1 MKEFFARVGY
11 ILMWV
16 SGTPEYS
23 LEEKFEEYY
32 RAGLILAII
41 GIVAFGLTIVN
52 SIIYLVLD
60 KKSKEVEENE
70 EN

>member
-11 ILMWV
+11 ILTWGF
-16 SGTPEYS
+16 GTPEYS

-32 RAGLILAII
+32 RAGFILAII

-60 KKSKEVEENE
+60 KKSKEVEEDE
-70 EN
+70 EI